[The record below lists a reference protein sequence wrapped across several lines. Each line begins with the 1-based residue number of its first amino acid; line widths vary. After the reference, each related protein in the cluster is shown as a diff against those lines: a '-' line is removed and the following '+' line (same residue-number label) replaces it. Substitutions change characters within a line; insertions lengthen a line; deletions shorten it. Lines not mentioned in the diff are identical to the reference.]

1 MLADMEAKKVTLEKA
16 IESLKDA
23 IAAGAL
29 GQPGG
34 IPTGEFLNKSIPVAI
49 KLYLGATKKK
59 QTGPQ
64 IAYDRLKKAEVLPRS
79 DNFGNVVMVTLN
91 RLSDVGELL
100 RRQGDLGMC
109 VSDRLLQR
117 DRALRCTQMATQPDW
132 RWG

>member
-1 MLADMEAKKVTLEKA
+1 MMNYEIMLADMEAKKVTLEKA

-23 IAAGAL
+23 IAAGVL

-34 IPTGEFLNKSIPVAI
+34 IPTGAFLNKSIPVAI

-64 IAYDRLKKAEVLPRS
+64 IAMALKKGGIESRS

-91 RLSDVGELL
+91 RLKRSGELL
-100 RRQGDLGMC
+100 CLKGG
-109 VSDRLLQR
+109 
-117 DRALRCTQMATQPDW
+117 
-132 RWG
+132 WGLCE